1 MRPEEKQLLIS
12 RLPWFALALF
22 LVFFAYGELHELEQ
36 KVKQQELT
44 LENSSAPL
52 SGLKEDLN
60 RSKTNLEVQ
69 KKALDAYKELY
80 AQIPT
85 ADHTHLII
93 RSLERIADEASVAVE
108 EVSMREQPL
117 RKDESFSRL
126 SMQVRLR
133 ASYGEIRAFIAALE
147 GSVDEKMAGLIYLVK
162 RVEMTTTGANILAT
176 INLQVRLKAKG
187 L

>member
-36 KVKQQELT
+36 KVKQQELS

-69 KKALDAYKELY
+69 KKALEAYKELY
-80 AQIPT
+80 DQIPT
-85 ADHTHLII
+85 AEHTHLII
-93 RSLERIADEASVAVE
+93 RSLERLAREASVNIE
-108 EVSMREQPL
+108 EVSMREQPP

-133 ASYGEIRAFIAALE
+133 AKYGQFREFITALE
-147 GSVDEKMAGLIYLVK
+147 STVEPQMAGLHYLIK
-162 RVEMTTTGANILAT
+162 RVEMTTASSKLLAT
-176 INLQVRLKAKG
+176 LNLQVRLKAKG